1 MEIQLNLTCPF
12 ATAADFPEATLRFAN
27 YYGDHM
33 VLQRAPHSANVWG
46 FMPACDDK
54 VEVTFGEKMYNAM
67 LNHGELVCIVC
78 DMVVLLVSNH
88 IHCNKSIFLCV
99 YFYICVSIQ
108 TKR

>member
-1 MEIQLNLTCPF
+1 MWKGVQLKLCPF
-12 ATAADFPEATLRFAN
+12 TTAADLPEATLRFAN

-67 LNHGELVCIVC
+67 LSQGELVYIIKI
-78 DMVVLLVSNH
+78 LLPQNSNLRTKVITVFATSNAAH
-88 IHCNKSIFLCV
+88 KLGKSLDI
-99 YFYICVSIQ
+99 
-108 TKR
+108 